1 MKMINDLRISARLGM
16 GFGIILVMMSGMVM
30 VGIIGMNKIGGSL
43 EYNVKFSEPML
54 KNAENTLFAVSAIA
68 NSIKTV
74 AMLDDRKA
82 QGEEVQN
89 IEAARTDYGKAMAK
103 LEELDK
109 SEKGKELIAKAKD
122 SIAAAKGANN
132 KALDL
137 ALAGKK
143 SEAIGVI
150 INECRPLTRKVQ
162 QAFEELVKYEE
173 ESAATGSN
181 EARKVNGRATML
193 LVIIGSIALLTG
205 IATSFFLT
213 RNITTRLGRVTKAMG
228 VVADGDLS
236 TKLHIYANDEIGEL
250 GNSINR
256 MLDSLNKIVLS
267 IKSTADQVAS
277 AAEQLHSTSEQMATG
292 AEEVAAQSAAVA
304 TAGEEMAATAMDIA
318 KNSSHAADG
327 AKQAND
333 LAINGS
339 AVVQETIQGIQSISR
354 RVKDSASAVETLGER
369 SDQIGEIVGTIE
381 DIADQTNLLA
391 LNAAIEAARA
401 GEHGRGFAV
410 VAGEVRRLAE
420 RTKGATEEIAGTI
433 HSIQEETRE
442 TLQVMQDSRTAVET
456 GIGETARARTS
467 LEAII
472 ESSKQV
478 EHQIHLIATAA
489 NEQTSASSEISES
502 ASQIS
507 QLSLENAQGAD
518 EAVEALKNLSSLA
531 NDLDGMIRQFRLEG
545 SRQSGGTYTGN
556 DQPAY
561 QPTLRPAHS

>member
-401 GEHGRGFAV
+401 GEQGRGFAV
-410 VAGEVRRLAE
+410 VADEVRALAE
-420 RTKGATEEIAGTI
+420 RTTRATKEISNMIKSIQNETKNAVAAMNQGVSEAEKGASEAVKSDQALTEILR
-433 HSIQEETRE
+433 Q
-442 TLQVMQDSRTAVET
+442 
-456 GIGETARARTS
+456 IGEVS
-467 LEAII
+467 M
-472 ESSKQV
+472 QV
-478 EHQIHLIATAA
+478 SQIATAA
-489 NEQTSASSEISES
+489 EEQTVTNTEISTNIQQISGVVEETAKGTQETAQA
-502 ASQIS
+502 ASQ
-507 QLSLENAQGAD
+507 LAHLAEELD
-518 EAVEALKNLSSLA
+518 ALVGHFKLA
-531 NDLDGMIRQFRLEG
+531 
-545 SRQSGGTYTGN
+545 S
-556 DQPAY
+556 
-561 QPTLRPAHS
+561 